1 MALKCLKRESGGKP
15 ELPPQLSVWTK
26 ERTTVPAAFFWRR
39 YGKGFIR
46 MKHKPGDLPILEVS
60 ILRGAGTGNG
70 GTDDHGCCFSAVFA
84 VHPPEMNGFF
94 AFKKGRG
101 KRDIYSTGIK
111 RNDFAAH

>member
-1 MALKCLKRESGGKP
+1 MP
-15 ELPPQLSVWTK
+15 EKGIRWETGAAPATVSVD
-26 ERTTVPAAFFWRR
+26 ERANHCTGCFFWRR

-94 AFKKGRG
+94 AFKKGRR